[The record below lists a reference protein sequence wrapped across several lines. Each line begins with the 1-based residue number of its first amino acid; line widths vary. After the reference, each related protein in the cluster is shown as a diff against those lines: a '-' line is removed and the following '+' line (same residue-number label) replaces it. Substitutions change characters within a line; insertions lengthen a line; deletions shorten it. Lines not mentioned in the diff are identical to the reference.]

1 MVIWTGG
8 RSAESNKVSLENSL
22 GITTVKGQIIG
33 GYVSGTGIE
42 NNYNNNNS
50 SSNTVSLKNVAVHFY
65 VAGGYVNN
73 IKDNVF
79 VDVDGD
85 VTGNRID
92 VTGAIIGEYVA
103 GGFLAGSGKAE
114 SNIVKLTDAIV
125 QSSVTGGF
133 VQQVEDKN
141 NSGDS
146 LENKVYLIN
155 TTVNSAGV
163 AGGYN
168 LAENRGSASQNEVN
182 ITANSSSTS
191 DFNINAYVVGGL
203 IGTVGNSERI
213 GDTNNN
219 QVTILNSRNEGKIV
233 IDGYVAG
240 GAGQGFGKI
249 NAIHNNVSLVA
260 ESEGLSGGKKK
271 GGVKLDCYCKYAKR
285 SYYWRT

>member
-1 MVIWTGG
+1 M
-8 RSAESNKVSLENSL
+8 
-22 GITTVKGQIIG
+22 
-33 GYVSGTGIE
+33 
-42 NNYNNNNS
+42 
-50 SSNTVSLKNVAVHFY
+50 AVHFY

-103 GGFLAGSGKAE
+103 GGFLAGSGKVE

-182 ITANSSSTS
+182 ITANSLSTS

-260 ESEGLSGGKKK
+260 ESEGLSGR